1 LTSVKVMLILI
12 NRMKNVNT
20 IFVNAN
26 PGNII
31 WLQYIIELGLRG
43 NHPLFENDEIRR
55 AFDKDI
61 DELTQMEPE
70 TINEINTAIKNI
82 LQATDMETQRNLI
95 VALSPQTRDLLV
107 HLYFQ
112 MIDQNMTGGNPTKH

>member
-1 LTSVKVMLILI
+1 
-12 NRMKNVNT
+12 VNT